1 MAWST
6 ICFGQ
11 VLSRLFEACAPKT
24 CRMQHQLQ
32 GMISKARGRGG
43 VAASD
48 PLRKS
53 KGDDGRL
60 YVLEDPRDFG
70 KYHVLSDREVA
81 EEERRSLELAYAK
94 AGEKEKKPG
103 PLRVSSSSPK
113 ASSKRWS
120 ATIDDK
126 AGAQTKVHDF
136 LNSTRTSGD
145 YKAGSKSPPSS
156 PTYKKVV
163 SNIGRS
169 LINESQEK
177 LPPRPVSAIALSR
190 SAGGGGSGQQQQ
202 QQEQYEARGRPAT
215 TGGEARGSSQQE
227 VDSSNSPS
235 GANGAVRRSHSAS
248 SKTRLYDNE
257 AYILRREWAA
267 AREKAEREER
277 EAYGAELQLR
287 TLRASKNGKEFEA
300 MRKRAEK
307 CHERNVQK
315 SLAKKEKEDAA
326 EAKEAQD
333 RLEARRAHL
342 NKQLSKNGELSW
354 KEMLEQQEM
363 RRKEN
368 CEKHKQELLVKSR
381 APAGA
386 FRDADNKRDKL
397 KAATEEV
404 DYAFKA
410 EDPQKV
416 AAKLAKMQRQWEA
429 QQEAKKKLVAERDAA
444 KRLALSGKLRKP
456 SQVKSMEDREAEAKA
471 RHAKREEE
479 RRKKD
484 EAEDLKRKEDEKRRA
499 EKLANIKIPEEAQR
513 LTKSAKNR
521 ADMVLKMKNDEK
533 DRIAREAREQAR
545 KRLVVAEMG
554 RTLKVIIDQREQER
568 KEKLGSFTELSGSE
582 HKAAEAAKA
591 LRAEYKKRR
600 QENEARLRDVVNSR
614 PSLIE
619 RHEQV
624 SFFFLLS
631 CLSSPLLSFP
641 FAHSPLL
648 ITHTNQQPTTNIA
661 ANQAMA
667 TRKAAVAGLAKI
679 HAAVKSATGDKYSL
693 DDDDLFNDTEKVRL
707 TSRSEG

>member
-1 MAWST
+1 
-6 ICFGQ
+6 
-11 VLSRLFEACAPKT
+11 
-24 CRMQHQLQ
+24 MQHQLQ

-60 YVLEDPRDFG
+60 YVLEDPRDLG

-81 EEERRSLELAYAK
+81 EEERRSVELAYAK
-94 AGEKEKKPG
+94 AGDKEKPG

-136 LNSTRTSGD
+136 LNSTRSSGD

-190 SAGGGGSGQQQQ
+190 SAGGGGQQQQ
-202 QQEQYEARGRPAT
+202 QQQYEARGRPAT
-215 TGGEARGSSQQE
+215 TGGEARGSSQG
-227 VDSSNSPS
+227 VDSSSSPS
-235 GANGAVRRSHSAS
+235 GANGAVRRSHSAN

-315 SLAKKEKEDAA
+315 SMAKKEKEHAA

-397 KAATEEV
+397 KAAAEDV
-404 DYAFKA
+404 DFAFKA

-429 QQEAKKKLVAERDAA
+429 QQEAKKKVVAERDAA
-444 KRLALSGKLRKP
+444 KKLALSGKLRKP
-456 SQVKSMEDREAEAKA
+456 SQVKSMEDREADAKA

-479 RRKKD
+479 RRKRD

-533 DRIAREAREQAR
+533 ERVAREAREQAR
-545 KRLVVAEMG
+545 KRLVEAEMS

-624 SFFFLLS
+624 SLLAVPA
-631 CLSSPLLSFP
+631 CPLSFP
-641 FAHSPLL
+641 CRSLPPLDNTL
-648 ITHTNQQPTTNIA
+648 QQPKNNNA

-679 HAAVKSATGDKYSL
+679 HAAVKSASGGKYSL